1 MSCKSFIQIHHQ
13 IQFGA
18 EGMYVFSGSKKHRM
32 TPSTYC
38 FPLEQWEKISGNGF
52 MERIDSLPLDI
63 KKEVSLQNEVIRLF
77 FSCPLYILLYFSIL
91 IKIYSRWAE
100 S

>member
-38 FPLEQWEKISGNGF
+38 FPLEQWEKFSGNGF
-52 MERIDSLPLDI
+52 MEGIDSLPLDI
-63 KKEVSLQNEVIRLF
+63 KKEISLQR
-77 FSCPLYILLYFSIL
+77 
-91 IKIYSRWAE
+91 K
-100 S
+100 